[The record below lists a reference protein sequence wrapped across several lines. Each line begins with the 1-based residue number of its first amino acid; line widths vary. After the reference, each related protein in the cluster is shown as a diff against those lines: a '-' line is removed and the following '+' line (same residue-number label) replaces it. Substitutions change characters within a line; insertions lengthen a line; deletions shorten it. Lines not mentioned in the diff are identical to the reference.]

1 MIQARLI
8 FLEKEIKYSSTIA
21 IFVDN
26 RVTKTTHMRKLR

>member
-26 RVTKTTHMRKLR
+26 RVPRRHTCGN